1 MLDLFLIILPV
12 LIVFLIGYIGQ
23 KLISFDIRTISKV
36 SLYLMSP
43 FLAFRTFYTTA
54 LTMDYLYICL
64 FAVLLILLLFIIT
77 WIWARLLKAERSEVS
92 AMMLGAVF
100 MNSGNYGAPVVL
112 FALGSP
118 GFHVAV
124 IIMVLHSLFMNSL
137 GIFFAAIGGKGKA
150 TVGQALKNVFQMPVL
165 YASIF
170 GIVLQLIQVHVPKAI
185 MNGVDLVA
193 DASIP
198 LVMLVLGMQL
208 AAISKTRVQYRFVT
222 SVSFIRI
229 IISPLVA
236 TAILWFMPLSDLI
249 KSVLIIQ
256 AAMPAAANTT
266 MLALQFDTEPDLVS
280 FTTFVTTII
289 SIFSIPIVLHFLGI

>member
-23 KLISFDIRTISKV
+23 KLINFDIRTISKV

-170 GIVLQLIQVHVPKAI
+170 GIVLQLIQVHVPEAI

>member
-1 MLDLFLIILPV
+1 MDLFLIILPV

-23 KLISFDIRTISKV
+23 KLINFDIRTISKV

-170 GIVLQLIQVHVPKAI
+170 GIVLQLIQVHVPEAI

>member
-1 MLDLFLIILPV
+1 MDLFLIILPV

-23 KLISFDIRTISKV
+23 RIIGFDIRTISTV

-54 LTMDYLYICL
+54 LTMDYLYICM
-64 FAVLLILLLFIIT
+64 FAVLLLIFLFIIT
-77 WIWARLLKAERSEVS
+77 WIWAHFLKAERSEVS

-100 MNSGNYGAPVVL
+100 MNSGNYGAPVVM

-118 GFHVAV
+118 GFHIAV
-124 IIMVLHSLFMNSL
+124 IVMVLQSLLMNSI
-137 GIFFAAIGGKGKA
+137 GIFFASIGGKGQA
-150 TVGQALKNVFQMPVL
+150 TIKQGLHNVFKMPVL

-170 GIVLQLIQVHVPKAI
+170 GILLQLLHVNVPKPL
-185 MNGVDLVA
+185 MNGFDLVA

-198 LVMLVLGMQL
+198 LVMLILGMQL
-208 AAISKTRVQYRFVT
+208 ASITKTRVKYKFVS
-222 SVSFIRI
+222 SVSIIRMVL
-229 IISPLVA
+229 SPLLA

-249 KSVLIIQ
+249 KAVIIIQ
-256 AAMPAAANTT
+256 SAMPAAANTT

-289 SIFSIPIVLHFLGI
+289 SIFSLPIVMYFLHI

>member
-1 MLDLFLIILPV
+1 
-12 LIVFLIGYIGQ
+12 
-23 KLISFDIRTISKV
+23 
-36 SLYLMSP
+36 
-43 FLAFRTFYTTA
+43 
-54 LTMDYLYICL
+54 MDYLYICL
-64 FAVLLILLLFIIT
+64 FAILLIIVLFIIT
-77 WIWARLLKAERSEVS
+77 WIWARFLKAERSEVS

-118 GFHVAV
+118 GFHIAV

-150 TVGQALKNVFQMPVL
+150 TVKQVFKNVLHMPVL
-165 YASIF
+165 HASII
-170 GIVLQLIQVHVPKAI
+170 GIFLQLIHVHVPKPV

-208 AAISKTRVQYRFVT
+208 AAISKTRVKYRFVT
-222 SVSFIRI
+222 AVRI
-229 IISPLVA
+229 ILSPLAAV
-236 TAILWFMPLSDLI
+236 AILWFMPLSDLI

-289 SIFSIPIVLHFLGI
+289 SIFSIPIVMHFIGI

>member
-1 MLDLFLIILPV
+1 MDLFFIILPV

-23 KLISFDIRTISKV
+23 RIIGFDIKTISTV

-54 LTMDYLYICL
+54 LTMDYLYICM
-64 FAVLLILLLFIIT
+64 FAILLVIVLSIFT
-77 WIWARLLKAERSEVS
+77 WIWAHFLKAERSEIS

-100 MNSGNYGAPVVL
+100 MNSGNYGAPVVM

-118 GFHVAV
+118 GFHIAV
-124 IIMVLHSLFMNSL
+124 IIMVLHSLLMNSL
-137 GIFFAAIGGKGKA
+137 GIFFAAIGGKGQA
-150 TVGQALKNVFQMPVL
+150 TVKQALRNVFRMPVL
-165 YASIF
+165 YACII
-170 GIVLQLIQVHVPKAI
+170 GILLQLFHVHVSKSV

-198 LVMLVLGMQL
+198 VVMLVLGMQL
-208 AAISKTRVQYRFVT
+208 ATIKKTRVKYRFVS
-222 SVSFIRI
+222 SVSFLRI
-229 IISPLVA
+229 LVSPLVA
-236 TAILWFMPLSDLI
+236 AAILWFMPVSDLI

-280 FTTFVTTII
+280 FTTFITTII
-289 SIFSIPIVLHFLGI
+289 SIFSIPVVMHFLGI

>member
-1 MLDLFLIILPV
+1 MDLFFIILPV

-23 KLISFDIRTISKV
+23 RMIGFDIKTISTV

-54 LTMDYLYICL
+54 LTMDYLYICM
-64 FAVLLILLLFIIT
+64 FAVLLVIVLFIIT
-77 WIWARLLKAERSEVS
+77 WVCAHFLKAERSEVS

-100 MNSGNYGAPVVL
+100 MNSGNYGAPVVM

-118 GFHVAV
+118 GFHIAV
-124 IIMVLHSLFMNSL
+124 IIMVLHSLLMNSL
-137 GIFFAAIGGKGKA
+137 GIFFASIGGKSQA
-150 TVGQALKNVFQMPVL
+150 TVKQAMRNVLRMPVL
-165 YASIF
+165 YACII
-170 GIVLQLIQVHVPKAI
+170 GILLQLQHVHIPKSV

-198 LVMLVLGMQL
+198 IVMLVLGMQL
-208 AAISKTRVQYRFVT
+208 ATIKKTRVKYRFVT
-222 SVSFIRI
+222 SVSIIRI

-236 TAILWFMPLSDLI
+236 AAILWFMPVSDLI
-249 KSVLIIQ
+249 KAVLIIQ
-256 AAMPAAANTT
+256 TAMPAAANTT
-266 MLALQFDTEPDLVS
+266 MLALQFETEPDLVS

-289 SIFSIPIVLHFLGI
+289 SIFSIPIVMHFLGI

>member
-1 MLDLFLIILPV
+1 MDLFLIILPV

-23 KLISFDIRTISKV
+23 RVIGFDIKTISTV

-54 LTMDYLYICL
+54 LTMDYLYICM
-64 FAVLLILLLFIIT
+64 FAILLVIVLFIIT
-77 WIWARLLKAERSEVS
+77 WIWAHFLKAEKSEVS
-92 AMMLGAVF
+92 AMVLSAVF

-118 GFHVAV
+118 GFHIAV

-137 GIFFAAIGGKGKA
+137 GIFFASIGGKGQS
-150 TVGQALKNVFQMPVL
+150 TVKQALRNVFRMPVL
-165 YASIF
+165 YACLF
-170 GIVLQLIQVHVPKAI
+170 GITLQLLHVHVPKSV

-198 LVMLVLGMQL
+198 IVMLVLGMQL
-208 AAISKTRVQYRFVT
+208 ATIKKTRVKYRFVT
-222 SVSFIRI
+222 SVSIIRI
-229 IISPLVA
+229 IVSPIVA
-236 TAILWFMPLSDLI
+236 AVILWFMPVSDLI

-289 SIFSIPIVLHFLGI
+289 SIFSIPIVMHFLGI